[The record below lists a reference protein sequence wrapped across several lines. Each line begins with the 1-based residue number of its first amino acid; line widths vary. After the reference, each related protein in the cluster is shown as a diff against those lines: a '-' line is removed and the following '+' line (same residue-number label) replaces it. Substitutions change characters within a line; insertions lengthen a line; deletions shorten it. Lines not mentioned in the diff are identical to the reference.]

1 MQMQDTYLS
10 ETDEELMKRYL
21 SGDSRAFDVVYDRRR
36 EGLRRFF
43 ERQCGSRALGQE
55 LAQEVWF
62 KFVRSCQNKQY
73 TAEAKFT
80 TYLYRIAKNQL
91 IDWYRKNGKVKT
103 VELYD
108 SIGSEDEVVDVQNY
122 QISDP
127 ESLYTDKERLRIV
140 MEAVERLSEEQR
152 TTLLMHMEGNMS
164 YEEIAE
170 AMGTNRE
177 TVKTRLRYARAHLK
191 REVLGRDYV

>member
-43 ERQCGSRALGQE
+43 ERQCSSRALGQE